1 MANGAQACIDR
12 LIAREKLPQS
22 YRRLIDACW
31 RPLAAQIASWRRE
44 AGRAIVVG
52 VNGGQGS
59 GKTTLCRFLEE
70 CLFPELGLSA
80 VTVALDDFYLP
91 KADRAAL
98 AKSVHPLFAT
108 RGVPGTHDV
117 AAMTKTLAALKAGRQ
132 TTLPVFD
139 KSADDR
145 AAQGKR
151 IDGAP
156 DIILFEGWCV
166 GAAPQTEGALNDPV
180 NALERDE
187 DPDRVWRR
195 YANEKLRTEYA
206 DAFAL
211 IDRLVMLRAPDMETI
226 LRNRQEQERKLRES
240 RPSGAG
246 VMSDAAVVRFVQ
258 FYERLTRWMLA
269 EMPARAAAVYDLA
282 DLRRL
287 QDA

>member
-98 AKSVHPLFAT
+98 AGGADADSGAPMAPRT
-108 RGVPGTHDV
+108 RLAVQFRLV
-117 AAMTKTLAALKAGRQ
+117 QKTLLAR
-132 TTLPVFD
+132 TLVEVE
-139 KSADDR
+139 R
-145 AAQGKR
+145 A
-151 IDGAP
+151 
-156 DIILFEGWCV
+156 
-166 GAAPQTEGALNDPV
+166 GAAGISAAAGKLLARRDDDGG
-180 NALERDE
+180 ERDA
-187 DPDRVWRR
+187 DPFD
-195 YANEKLRTEYA
+195 
-206 DAFAL
+206 F
-211 IDRLVMLRAPDMETI
+211 
-226 LRNRQEQERKLRES
+226 S
-240 RPSGAG
+240 
-246 VMSDAAVVRFVQ
+246 
-258 FYERLTRWMLA
+258 LT
-269 EMPARAAAVYDLA
+269 
-282 DLRRL
+282 DLRPL
-287 QDA
+287 S